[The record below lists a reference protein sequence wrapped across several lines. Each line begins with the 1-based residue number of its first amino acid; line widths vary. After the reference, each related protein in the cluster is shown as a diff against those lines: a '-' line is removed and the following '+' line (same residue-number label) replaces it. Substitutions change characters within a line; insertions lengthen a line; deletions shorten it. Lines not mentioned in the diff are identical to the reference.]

1 MESWWGEFSV
11 SIFYR
16 ESALLALS
24 LEDRSLEIFDI
35 ITRKIVRKFFDIH
48 LDMVTD
54 LTFTADS
61 RWIVTA
67 SLDKTIKVWDVP
79 TGTLIDHIGFSSH
92 VTSLSMSPT
101 SDFLSTTHENDLGVY
116 LWSNKSLYRH
126 VSLKPLNQVNILLM

>member
-1 MESWWGEFSV
+1 
-11 SIFYR
+11 
-16 ESALLALS
+16 
-24 LEDRSLEIFDI
+24 
-35 ITRKIVRKFFDIH
+35 
-48 LDMVTD
+48 MVTD

-126 VSLKPLNQVNILLM
+126 VSLKPLNQVNILLI